1 MIAVDTNVLVRLLT
15 GDDPKQAAIARS
27 IFAAEEVW
35 IAKTVL
41 LETEWVLRS
50 VYAFSVEAI
59 QNAFISL
66 LGLPNVRVEDPAAVA
81 AGLNLLG
88 KKIESADA
96 LHLQSRPAGIQ
107 FVSFDEAFLRR
118 AEQAGVT
125 GIAAPEAKKLR

>member
-1 MIAVDTNVLVRLLT
+1 MIAVDTNVLVRFLT

-27 IFAAEEVW
+27 IFAVEEVW

-66 LGLPNVRVEDPAAVA
+66 LGLPNVRVEDPAAVS
-81 AGLNLLG
+81 AGLSLLG
-88 KKIESADA
+88 KKIEFADA
-96 LHLQSRPAGIQ
+96 LHLQSRPAGVR
-107 FVSFDEAFLRR
+107 FVSFDEASRR
-118 AEQAGVT
+118 VRQAGVA
-125 GIAAPEAKKLR
+125 GIAAPEGKKLR

>member
-15 GDDPKQAAIARS
+15 GDDPKQTAIARS
-27 IFAAEEVW
+27 VFAAQEVW

-50 VYAFSVEAI
+50 VYAFSIDAI
-59 QNAFISL
+59 QDAFVQV

-81 AGLNLLG
+81 AALNLWRR
-88 KKIESADA
+88 KIEFADA
-96 LHLQSRPAGIQ
+96 LRLQSRPEGAR

-118 AEQAGVT
+118 ARYAGVAGVT
-125 GIAAPEAKKLR
+125 GAAGVE